1 MKQKKDKL
9 PSKLFLDKAFGW
21 SSLIILSLFCM
32 ESEKAYGDT
41 AQVPGLA
48 IARFALPSISANAE
62 NINPTATPVGL
73 KVATLK
79 KNLQTVESTSASL
92 IQSTRELY
100 ETVITEV
107 NQYYSAIAEIEAKL
121 QLGTTPANPKL
132 VELRNQALQQLE
144 KLAKII
150 GMMNSFSTNFTTMSQ
165 QVKALLSHTQTTFR
179 LPGAVD
185 EDHAHLLSISGELEQ
200 LDRVIGQMSII
211 ITTNIQRQNEWLN
224 MERIRFTNLEKSIE
238 RGQLEPSSQGLSLKP
253 AFPKP
258 EVLPLPKREIHKKE
272 HPTHKHS
279 APMKLVDTAQKNEKN
294 AAAKP
299 LPLTPSP
306 QSLEKKEKEAKAN
319 NLSPVSNIPAAQAPK
334 PLTPEVHIEEHA
346 EATVEKTL
354 PKVNVVPHPQVQLT
368 EEKKSVLEE
377 SQSSPSQEKQKMRE
391 KTIQYSAAIKGR
403 TPLAVLETSQDAK
416 SQKWYLYSS
425 AKRGIKTP
433 NDVVEIISIGDNGKG
448 EEVKN
453 LLIEMGI
460 KSEQLNL
467 IKTQG
472 EEDHAGKVYIYSNP

>member
-9 PSKLFLDKAFGW
+9 PSKLFLDKAFSW

-62 NINPTATPVGL
+62 NINPTGTPVGL

-107 NQYYSAIAEIEAKL
+107 NQYYSAIGEIEAKL

-150 GMMNSFSTNFTTMSQ
+150 GMMNSFSTNFTSMSQ
-165 QVKALLSHTQTTFR
+165 QVKALLSHTQTAFR

-211 ITTNIQRQNEWLN
+211 ITTNTQRQNEWLN
-224 MERIRFTNLEKSIE
+224 VERIRFANLEKSIE
-238 RGQLEPSSQGLSLKP
+238 RGQLEPSPQGLSLKP
-253 AFPKP
+253 TFPKP
-258 EVLPLPKREIHKKE
+258 EVLPKQEASKKQ

-279 APMKLVDTAQKNEKN
+279 APMKLIDTAQKNEKK

-306 QSLEKKEKEAKAN
+306 QPLEKKEKEAKEN
-319 NLSPVSNIPAAQAPK
+319 STLPLPSTPVAQAPK
-334 PLTPEVHIEEHA
+334 SLTPEVQLEEHT

-354 PKVNVVPHPQVQLT
+354 PKVNVVPHPQIQLT

-391 KTIQYSAAIKGR
+391 KTIQYSAAVKGR

-472 EEDHAGKVYIYSNP
+472 EDDHAGKVYIYTSS